1 MAPVKIDIK
10 LVEVVGK
17 GLAILRASLLS
28 RVLIL
33 DFFFLTFGGLRPD
46 IIVFLESFKYHS
58 LRYVGVGVDAMAVVM
73 CAYRLAT

>member
-33 DFFFLTFGGLRPD
+33 DFFF
-46 IIVFLESFKYHS
+46 
-58 LRYVGVGVDAMAVVM
+58 
-73 CAYRLAT
+73 